1 LPGLLIIAS
10 IWTRGRPK
18 VYTRNALS
26 RSVEYFTE
34 LGCAGSDKVVATD
47 YPEAG

>member
-1 LPGLLIIAS
+1 V
-10 IWTRGRPK
+10 RGGFLSYSPAAPVDG